1 MLERRLH
8 IQDSKDCS
16 CWPHDAIGY
25 YNTNY
30 SKTGKASLN
39 ADIFTCRCEWYWM
52 MPKSQCQQ
60 GSTCV
65 FRAFA
70 AMLSMLSDLKDPFCN
85 LCVISVPTLQTPRVF
100 TAPSW
105 RKTAVPCH
113 DRLAGL
119 IHLIPGVSGMWIHL
133 AHSCNKVLC
142 WTITFVSYCLLLQE
156 HICIYI
162 YIRMYIYIY
171 KSYIV
176 TLFCSRNCRK
186 VLVT

>member
-1 MLERRLH
+1 MTVLERRLH

-70 AMLSMLSDLKDPFCN
+70 AMLSMLS
-85 LCVISVPTLQTPRVF
+85 I
-100 TAPSW
+100 W
-105 RKTAVPCH
+105 R
-113 DRLAGL
+113 
-119 IHLIPGVSGMWIHL
+119 IHFAI
-133 AHSCNKVLC
+133 
-142 WTITFVSYCLLLQE
+142 FVSLASRHCRPRAFSQLLRGEKQPCPATTDLRALYILYLECQACE
-156 HICIYI
+156 STLPILATKSFAEPLHLFLTVCCFKNRYIHIYIHIYI
-162 YIRMYIYIY
+162 YVYIYVYNIY
-171 KSYIV
+171 MY
-176 TLFCSRNCRK
+176 T
-186 VLVT
+186 

>member
-1 MLERRLH
+1 MTVLERRLH

-85 LCVISVPTLQTPRVF
+85 LYCRPRAFSQLLRGEKQPCPATTDLRALYILYLECQACESTLPI
-100 TAPSW
+100 
-105 RKTAVPCH
+105 
-113 DRLAGL
+113 LATKSFAEPL
-119 IHLIPGVSGMWIHL
+119 HLFLTVCCFKNRYIYIYVYI
-133 AHSCNKVLC
+133 
-142 WTITFVSYCLLLQE
+142 Y
-156 HICIYI
+156 ICIYI
-162 YIRMYIYIY
+162 RI
-171 KSYIV
+171 
-176 TLFCSRNCRK
+176 
-186 VLVT
+186 